1 MKQTLVCLFV
11 MLILPAGQ
19 TGADEFL
26 PGDSTEILPVDEAF
40 RFGHIEE
47 ADRISL
53 FWQVHPGHFLY
64 RDKLSVDI
72 DGESQEVSLAEG
84 RWYLDETFGRVRV
97 LEGFVSTNIQLT
109 QGGVSVYYQ
118 GCAAQGYCY
127 PPQVKHLNSQKVPLI
142 PKKAGKWKT
151 DHDLL

>member
-1 MKQTLVCLFV
+1 MNQTLVCLFV

-53 FWQVHPGHFLY
+53 FWQVHPGYFLY
-64 RDKLSVDI
+64 RHKLSVDI

-127 PPQVKHLNSQKVPLI
+127 PPQVKHLNSRKVPVI
-142 PKKAGKWKT
+142 PKKISET
-151 DHDLL
+151 ET

>member
-1 MKQTLVCLFV
+1 MKQTLVCLLV
-11 MLILPAGQ
+11 MLILPVGK
-19 TGADEFL
+19 TNADEFL
-26 PGDSTEILPVDEAF
+26 SADSTEILPVDEAF

-53 FWQVHPGHFLY
+53 FWQVHPGYFLY
-64 RDKLSVDI
+64 RHKLSVDI

-127 PPQVKHLNSQKVPLI
+127 PPQVKHLNSLKVQLI
-142 PKKAGKWKT
+142 PKKVGKRKT
-151 DHDLL
+151 DHGLL

>member
-1 MKQTLVCLFV
+1 MKQTLLCLFV
-11 MLILPAGQ
+11 MLILLTGQ

-84 RWYLDETFGRVRV
+84 RWCLDETFGRVRV
-97 LEGFVSTNIQLT
+97 LEGFVSTNIQLS
-109 QGGVSVYYQ
+109 QGRVSVYYQ

-127 PPQVKHLNSQKVPLI
+127 PPQVKHLNSRKVRLI
-142 PKKAGKWKT
+142 PKKVGKWET
-151 DHDLL
+151 DHGLL

>member
-1 MKQTLVCLFV
+1 MKQTLVCLLV
-11 MLILPAGQ
+11 MLILPVGK
-19 TGADEFL
+19 TNADEFL
-26 PGDSTEILPVDEAF
+26 SADSTEILPVDEAF

-53 FWQVHPGHFLY
+53 FWQVHPGYFLY
-64 RDKLSVDI
+64 RHKLSVDI

-127 PPQVKHLNSQKVPLI
+127 PPQVKHLNSRKVPVI
-142 PKKAGKWKT
+142 PKKILET
-151 DHDLL
+151 ET

>member
-11 MLILPAGQ
+11 MLILPVGKTSAK
-19 TGADEFL
+19 EFL

-53 FWQVHPGHFLY
+53 FWQVHPGYFLY
-64 RDKLSVDI
+64 RHKLSVDI

-84 RWYLDETFGRVRV
+84 RWYLDETFGSVRV

-127 PPQVKHLNSQKVPLI
+127 PPQVKHLNSRKVLVI
-142 PKKAGKWKT
+142 PKKISET
-151 DHDLL
+151 ET